1 MKTKHSRRE
10 NILSKVLRKQEWQ
23 LDKLSAELTLSETRF
38 QQSLDD
44 EQQLSEDLNNHQ
56 NLLKQMLNDNTGI
69 DLGSFTD
76 VQRFISQQEQ
86 VLAERTQHRHQYEA
100 ELMSLQSA
108 YAEISLLSK
117 GYENARDISVQALAQ
132 HAETAE
138 QVSNLELWIQNNPQ
152 GNIRRDR

>member
-1 MKTKHSRRE
+1 M
-10 NILSKVLRKQEWQ
+10 SKVLRKHEWQ

-44 EQQLSEDLNNHQ
+44 EQQLSEDLTNHQ

-86 VLAERTQHRHQYEA
+86 VLAERTQHRDQCEA
-100 ELMSLQSA
+100 ELMSLQSE

-152 GNIRRDR
+152 GNIREDR